1 MPFTHH
7 HKKSTKSS
15 TPSSSSGGK
24 DENNCLTESAVTNHT
39 NHTNN
44 GSSSNG
50 VNHTNSNNNTP
61 ANKKQSPPNTNTTN
75 SQEDFTKPKLIF
87 HCQLAHGSPTGLIS
101 GFTNVKELYAKIAE
115 CYDIQPSEVKCTFN
129 SNFNFSFLHG
139 ILYIRL
145 F

>member
-44 GSSSNG
+44 GNSSNG
-50 VNHTNSNNNTP
+50 VNHTNSTNNTP

-115 CYDIQPSEVKCTFN
+115 CYDIQPSEVKCN
-129 SNFNFSFLHG
+129 SNFFEVFRWYSK
-139 ILYIRL
+139 YIRL